1 MICNHSWKGHPD
13 VWYILPG
20 RNPRILSFPGG
31 AGVGGRTSA
40 ALCAQTTQV
49 RLWKP
54 LLRLLPALW
63 VIWSCLQDEEGR
75 WNKYGGR
82 LPWGTKAIC
91 CNNAT
96 FGGTGNHKTGEDY
109 VAAPNIDH
117 TQEFVRRDITKW
129 LKLLRSIGFDG
140 FRFDFVKGY
149 SAPCAPARC
158 RMTPSSTCAKGCL
171 CAWQQHAVP
180 AALCLHRCRACC

>member
-1 MICNHSWKGHPD
+1 MNTADMPATLPQYASMMLHRALQQFSILGSPRRLLNPAWKESTRAITPQEVLGPANAHL
-13 VWYILPG
+13 LPG
-20 RNPRILSFPGG
+20 AHRRHRSGSGNPFYVCCQLSL
-31 AGVGGRTSA
+31 S
-40 ALCAQTTQV
+40 
-49 RLWKP
+49 
-54 LLRLLPALW
+54 
-63 VIWSCLQDEEGR
+63 IWICVCWQDEEGR

-82 LPWGTKAIC
+82 LPWDTKAIC

-149 SAPCAPARC
+149 SAPCGPAQF
-158 RMTPSSTCAKGCL
+158 A
-171 CAWQQHAVP
+171 
-180 AALCLHRCRACC
+180 